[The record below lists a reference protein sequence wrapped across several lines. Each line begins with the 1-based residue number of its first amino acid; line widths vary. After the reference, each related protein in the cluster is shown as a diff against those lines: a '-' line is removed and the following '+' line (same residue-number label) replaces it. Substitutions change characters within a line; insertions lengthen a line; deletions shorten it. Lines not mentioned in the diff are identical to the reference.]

1 MQPLR
6 TAALATITASAL
18 GSGALGLGGCEE
30 PRVLAL
36 PEASSV
42 SLEGLGAD
50 APLTGTID
58 GEAFTSLDA
67 RFRVVRYEGRE
78 RVDLMF
84 SDRAIERCGLP
95 MDRPETLVWL
105 RFAGE
110 GALAPGTYRSQVDEA
125 RDEEGE
131 GSRPEGEAAQRGLSV
146 HWERPVG
153 EGLEHV
159 IRASDRGV
167 GVVEIETA
175 TSEHVRGSVHV
186 CFASEAD
193 GERSGDA
200 TRRGARSDPQER
212 ERGGVSDDRATA
224 GSGGGEPPSRAEGA
238 NRNCVRGRFDAR
250 PCFSRIDGR
259 TAREPPGLV
268 DEALEPR
275 ASTRAPLRP
284 TRRYEPAHP
293 REAPTPTTPS
303 TTPPPTTPAPTTPP
317 ATGAP

>member
-1 MQPLR
+1 MQHLR
-6 TAALATITASAL
+6 TAALATITASALGSGAL

-36 PEASSV
+36 PEASAV

-95 MDRPETLVWL
+95 IDRPETLVWL

-110 GALAPGTYRSQVDEA
+110 GALAPGTYRSVN
-125 RDEEGE
+125 EEGDEVE
-131 GSRPEGEAAQRGLSV
+131 GAATAPPVHSLSV

-175 TSEHVRGSVHV
+175 TSQHVRGSVHV
-186 CFASEAD
+186 CFAT
-193 GERSGDA
+193 DA
-200 TRRGARSDPQER
+200 E
-212 ERGGVSDDRATA
+212 
-224 GSGGGEPPSRAEGA
+224 GGEPPSRDEGA
-238 NRNCVRGRFDAR
+238 SPNCVRGRFDAR

-293 REAPTPTTPS
+293 REETPSPSPAPTPTS
-303 TTPPPTTPAPTTPP
+303 PPEGASPAPTT
-317 ATGAP
+317 GAP

>member
-36 PEASSV
+36 PEASAV

-95 MDRPETLVWL
+95 IDRPETLVWL
-105 RFAGE
+105 RFAGG
-110 GALAPGTYRSQVDEA
+110 GALAPGTYRSQVSEA

-131 GSRPEGEAAQRGLSV
+131 APQAEGEAAQRGLSV

-175 TSEHVRGSVHV
+175 TSAHVRGSVHV
-186 CFASEAD
+186 CFATVA
-193 GERSGDA
+193 
-200 TRRGARSDPQER
+200 
-212 ERGGVSDDRATA
+212 
-224 GSGGGEPPSRAEGA
+224 GGGEPPSRAEGA
-238 NRNCVRGRFDAR
+238 NLNCVGGRFDAR

-293 REAPTPTTPS
+293 REATPSPSPAPTPTTPEGAS
-303 TTPPPTTPAPTTPP
+303 PAPTT
-317 ATGAP
+317 GAP

>member
-1 MQPLR
+1 MQHLR

-36 PEASSV
+36 PEASAV

-95 MDRPETLVWL
+95 IDRPETLVWL

-110 GALAPGTYRSQVDEA
+110 GALAPGTYRSVN
-125 RDEEGE
+125 EEGDEVE
-131 GSRPEGEAAQRGLSV
+131 GAATAPPVHSLSV

-175 TSEHVRGSVHV
+175 TSQHVRGSVHV
-186 CFASEAD
+186 CFAT
-193 GERSGDA
+193 DA
-200 TRRGARSDPQER
+200 E
-212 ERGGVSDDRATA
+212 
-224 GSGGGEPPSRAEGA
+224 GGEPPSRAGGA
-238 NRNCVRGRFDAR
+238 NDGGRVDRDHVLPRGHALRGRAARGRRRRRHGLRARHAHEPADRAAPDAARVHAR
-250 PCFSRIDGR
+250 P
-259 TAREPPGLV
+259 A
-268 DEALEPR
+268 
-275 ASTRAPLRP
+275 
-284 TRRYEPAHP
+284 
-293 REAPTPTTPS
+293 
-303 TTPPPTTPAPTTPP
+303 
-317 ATGAP
+317 